1 MTTTS
6 RKRIPRETREM
17 VYKKFEG
24 HCAYCGTPINRL
36 EMQVDHVTA
45 LHRGGTNDLS
55 NLMPACRPCNYYKG
69 TMTIEEF
76 REELGKL
83 TWRLERT
90 SFIYRMAES
99 YCRFIRNVAPIKFY
113 FEIKEKIK
121 NEAEQKGTR

>member
-1 MTTTS
+1 MTTS
-6 RKRIPRETREM
+6 RKRIPREVREQ

-69 TMTIEEF
+69 TRTIDEF
-76 REELGKL
+76 REEIYKL
-83 TWRLERT
+83 QERLNRT
-90 SFIYRMAES
+90 SFIYRLAVRYSRVIEIIGPF
-99 YCRFIRNVAPIKFY
+99 RFY
-113 FEIKEKIK
+113 FELVEGK
-121 NEAEQKGTR
+121 NEHQV